1 MISENPST
9 WEWEMK
15 KRKNEYGRCSH

>member
-9 WEWEMK
+9 GEWEMK